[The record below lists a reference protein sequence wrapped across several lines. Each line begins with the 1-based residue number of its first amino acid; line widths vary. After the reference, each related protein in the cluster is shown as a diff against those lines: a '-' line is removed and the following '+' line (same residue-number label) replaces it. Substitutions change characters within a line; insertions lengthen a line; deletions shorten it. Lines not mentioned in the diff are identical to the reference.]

1 MAVQFILMTIAF
13 VIMLIVAILQQRRIK
28 ELNKKYHDLYDEGF
42 QKYYGLGKLYR
53 RRYIF
58 VKNAPPEWLPA
69 KRIEKHTTRKGGD
82 ADDLTIIEELH
93 NRILKQSEQIERLKN
108 EKAALAEKI
117 SRNYP
122 AELLKAVNAIKEGLT
137 EKKHKIEKIEKGLA
151 TLDDIFSILTN

>member
-1 MAVQFILMTIAF
+1 MTEQEF
-13 VIMLIVAILQQRRIK
+13 DSQVWRRFDVVTTDTGI
-28 ELNKKYHDLYDEGF
+28 ETTVMNICF
-42 QKYYGLGKLYR
+42 STR
-53 RRYIF
+53 SVRIF
-58 VKNAPPEWLPA
+58 VKNAPPEWMPC

-117 SRNYP
+117 SKNYP
-122 AELLKAVNAIKEGLT
+122 AELMKAVNAIKEGLT

-151 TLDDIFSILTN
+151 TLDNIFATLNN

>member
-1 MAVQFILMTIAF
+1 MTEQEF
-13 VIMLIVAILQQRRIK
+13 DSQVWRRFDVVTTDTGI
-28 ELNKKYHDLYDEGF
+28 ETTVMNICF
-42 QKYYGLGKLYR
+42 STR
-53 RRYIF
+53 RVRIF

-108 EKAALAEKI
+108 EKAALTEKI

-151 TLDDIFSILTN
+151 TLDNIFATLKY

>member
-1 MAVQFILMTIAF
+1 MTEQEF
-13 VIMLIVAILQQRRIK
+13 DSQVWRRFDVVTPAPGI
-28 ELNKKYHDLYDEGF
+28 ETTVMNVCFTTRSVRIY
-42 QKYYGLGKLYR
+42 
-53 RRYIF
+53 

-108 EKAALAEKI
+108 EKAALTEKI

>member
-1 MAVQFILMTIAF
+1 MTEQEF
-13 VIMLIVAILQQRRIK
+13 DSQVWRRFDVVTTDTGI
-28 ELNKKYHDLYDEGF
+28 ETTVMNICF
-42 QKYYGLGKLYR
+42 STR
-53 RRYIF
+53 SVRIF

-117 SRNYP
+117 SRNYN

>member
-1 MAVQFILMTIAF
+1 MTEQEF
-13 VIMLIVAILQQRRIK
+13 DSQVWRRFDIVTTDTGIETTVMNICFSTRSVR
-28 ELNKKYHDLYDEGF
+28 
-42 QKYYGLGKLYR
+42 
-53 RRYIF
+53 IF

-108 EKAALAEKI
+108 EKAALTEKI

>member
-1 MAVQFILMTIAF
+1 MTEQEF
-13 VIMLIVAILQQRRIK
+13 DSQVWRRFDVVTTDTGI
-28 ELNKKYHDLYDEGF
+28 ETTVMNICF
-42 QKYYGLGKLYR
+42 STR
-53 RRYIF
+53 SVRIF

-151 TLDDIFSILTN
+151 TLDDIFSKLTN

>member
-1 MAVQFILMTIAF
+1 MTEQEF
-13 VIMLIVAILQQRRIK
+13 DSQVWRRFDIVTTDTGIETTVMNICFSTRSVR
-28 ELNKKYHDLYDEGF
+28 
-42 QKYYGLGKLYR
+42 
-53 RRYIF
+53 IF

-117 SRNYP
+117 SRNYH